1 MQSIGKHC
9 THIYLLPG
17 VKFQGGDADIF
28 DLFFRGSKQ
37 QEPMGSG
44 WQRYLK
50 KKASYLS
57 KLLLLDKDILMC
69 QCGTINRK
77 KVSDLHYFLSPAVLG
92 QQGICKRRQSSQLET
107 SQTHLSSGYRS
118 CSSYGDKRTNKNI
131 ASSPHKTLNPSF
143 NITPI
148 DYNPVLQVNNMQ
160 HFSTVQA
167 PNQGSNFL
175 NFL

>member
-1 MQSIGKHC
+1 MQSIVSIRARKALHSYLPSSWCKASGWWC
-9 THIYLLPG
+9 RYLWSLLPWLQTAGTNG
-17 VKFQGGDADIF
+17 VWLAAVSEKERQ
-28 DLFFRGSKQ
+28 
-37 QEPMGSG
+37 
-44 WQRYLK
+44 
-50 KKASYLS
+50 SYLS

-69 QCGTINRK
+69 QCETINRK

-143 NITPI
+143 NT
-148 DYNPVLQVNNMQ
+148 
-160 HFSTVQA
+160 A
-167 PNQGSNFL
+167 G
-175 NFL
+175 